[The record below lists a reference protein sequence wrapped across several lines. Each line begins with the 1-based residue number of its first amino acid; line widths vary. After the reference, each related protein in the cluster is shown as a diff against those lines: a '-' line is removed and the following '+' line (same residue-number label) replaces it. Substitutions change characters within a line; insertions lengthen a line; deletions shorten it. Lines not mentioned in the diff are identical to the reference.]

1 MPAREKERR
10 METVH
15 LIGQFNKPPKR
26 NRADQRAPPPPGA
39 QTHRYQRRHGRRR
52 GAAALRPSPLWHVD
66 GTSAALPA
74 CWAGEGQ
81 LKSL

>member
-26 NRADQRAPPPPGA
+26 DLAGERAPPPPRQGLRFGVL
-39 QTHRYQRRHGRRR
+39 RY
-52 GAAALRPSPLWHVD
+52 
-66 GTSAALPA
+66 GT
-74 CWAGEGQ
+74 
-81 LKSL
+81 